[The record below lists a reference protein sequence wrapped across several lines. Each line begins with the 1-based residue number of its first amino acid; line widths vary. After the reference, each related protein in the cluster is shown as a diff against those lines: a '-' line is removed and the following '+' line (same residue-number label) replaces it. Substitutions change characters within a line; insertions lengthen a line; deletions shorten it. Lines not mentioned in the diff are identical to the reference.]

1 VGGIPLH
8 LRGEVRQ
15 VFMEWLRS
23 YRPDLVE
30 RYEELYARGA
40 YVPREES
47 ERIQRLLR
55 SSKRDPASRLGVRSM
70 RGVREPDQVDGLT
83 AGPRV
88 VQEALF

>member
-1 VGGIPLH
+1 
-8 LRGEVRQ
+8 

-40 YVPREES
+40 YVQREES

-55 SSKRDPASRLGVRSM
+55 NARHDPATRLGVRSM
-70 RGVREPDQVDGLT
+70 RGVKGPGSGADS
-83 AGPRV
+83 AGSGPAPRV
-88 VQEALF
+88 VQGSLF

>member
-1 VGGIPLH
+1 
-8 LRGEVRQ
+8 VRQ